1 MLLGMDE
8 IQKKDGIGVMGISKS
23 GDIALSMAAYLP
35 SSKIK
40 AIFVINTW
48 LNSLVTDLLYKG
60 EPVLVG
66 FKMTAN
72 IMKGAKKVEGMANV
86 ISMSEMFGGIRIEDF
101 YGNVIPFAKSKTD
114 IFIALGLDDQIFPNE
129 MLGRLAQLEIE
140 RECKT
145 NCEIADYEGLGH
157 FVDLPYDPPCSTA
170 SHPLFPYPMKVLYG
184 GTHKQLHA
192 HAQEKIW
199 CDSLEFFKRSLYGL
213 C

>member
-1 MLLGMDE
+1 MDE

-40 AIFVINTW
+40 AIFAMNTW
-48 LNSLVTDLLYKG
+48 LNSVATDLLYKG
-60 EPVLVG
+60 ELVLAG
-66 FKMTAN
+66 FKITEN
-72 IMKGAKKVEGMANV
+72 TMKRAKKVKGMENV
-86 ISMSEMFGGIRIEDF
+86 ISMYEMFGGVRIEDF
-101 YGNVIPFAKSKTD
+101 YRNVIPFAKSKAD
-114 IFIALGLDDQIFPNE
+114 IFIAQGLDDQIFAHKI
-129 MLGRLAQLEIE
+129 LGTLAQFEIE

-145 NCEIADYEGLGH
+145 NCELADYEGLGH
-157 FVDLPYDPPCSTA
+157 FADLPYDPPCVIA
-170 SHPLFPYPMKVLYG
+170 SHPLFPYPKKVLYG